1 MNKNTK
7 KENNILYKKKYLK
20 YKNKYYKLSGGTNPL
35 ITYSILSLLLVL
47 LIGGGYI
54 LFNQMGVTNIDV
66 KSNIDKKTVL
76 INFRKIFIEDLNKL
90 ISEKMDV
97 KNYLDKYYKY
107 ANIHIITEIK
117 KVSNEVNMNTIIL
130 NYILKNNLY
139 SPFRLKNITEI
150 EQVYTNKSL
159 PDTFIICLL
168 DIMKNNPIYYNYYT
182 TPDYNRVQKDL
193 INYIDETPTFS
204 KYFEKDQNK
213 INSTYYKYIQY
224 HKPDSKNNT
233 KNDYVQYMKTNEDVI
248 SDIPMIQAAAE
259 YFKKYII
266 VRIILTS
273 GTYIKIFKPLEN
285 KGEFNVNVEDTL
297 EKNVIFL
304 EYINLCDYYC
314 DFVKEFNYSI
324 DKNMYKDKNIKNK
337 VYADTNKLY
346 NIDNFNYIDSK
357 LFTEKNKANNNI
369 NNNTNNEKNNEKN
382 NEISNELKLDIQKK
396 NYFNENNL
404 NNLMYSYNLIS
415 DEKTKI
421 NKELTKRPYFQYY
434 KLYNKEEIIEINK
447 YIQNLLI

>member
-1 MNKNTK
+1 
-7 KENNILYKKKYLK
+7 
-20 YKNKYYKLSGGTNPL
+20 
-35 ITYSILSLLLVL
+35 
-47 LIGGGYI
+47 
-54 LFNQMGVTNIDV
+54 
-66 KSNIDKKTVL
+66 
-76 INFRKIFIEDLNKL
+76 
-90 ISEKMDV
+90 
-97 KNYLDKYYKY
+97 
-107 ANIHIITEIK
+107 
-117 KVSNEVNMNTIIL
+117 
-130 NYILKNNLY
+130 
-139 SPFRLKNITEI
+139 
-150 EQVYTNKSL
+150 
-159 PDTFIICLL
+159 
-168 DIMKNNPIYYNYYT
+168 
-182 TPDYNRVQKDL
+182 
-193 INYIDETPTFS
+193 
-204 KYFEKDQNK
+204 
-213 INSTYYKYIQY
+213 
-224 HKPDSKNNT
+224 
-233 KNDYVQYMKTNEDVI
+233 
-248 SDIPMIQAAAE
+248 AE

-273 GTYIKIFKPLEN
+273 GAYIKIFKPLEN

-357 LFTEKNKANNNI
+357 LFTEKTKVNQV
-369 NNNTNNEKNNEKN
+369 NNETGNKTN

-421 NKELTKRPYFQYY
+421 NKELTKRPYYQYY
-434 KLYNKEEIIEINK
+434 KLYNKQELIEINK